1 MVGRG
6 SVLSSAEQANGEDP
20 IYKKYVV
27 RLTEKE
33 RGRLETLVRRG
44 RAHTRKLLYARILLK
59 ADANGPD
66 RWTDERIAEALE
78 VSTATVARQ
87 RRRFGEDGLEVALM
101 PKKPGRPR
109 RRVLDGRAEAHL
121 IALSCS
127 EPPEGRERW
136 SMRLLA
142 DRMVEL
148 GHVDT
153 VSHETVRRTLKKTA
167 SSHTSSVS
175 G

>member
-1 MVGRG
+1 
-6 SVLSSAEQANGEDP
+6 LAEQANGGSAMN
-20 IYKKYVV
+20 KKYVV
-27 RLTEKE
+27 RLTTEE
-33 RGRLETLVRRG
+33 REHIETLLQRG
-44 RAHTRKLLYARILLK
+44 RAHARKLLYARILLK

-66 RWTDERIAEALE
+66 RWTDERIAEAFE
-78 VSTATVARQ
+78 VSTATVARERQ
-87 RRRFGEDGLEVALM
+87 RFLEDGLEVALM

-127 EPPEGRERW
+127 DPPEGRERW

-153 VSHETVRRTLKKTA
+153 VSHETIRRTLKKTS
-167 SSHTSSVS
+167 SSHTSSAS

>member
-1 MVGRG
+1 M
-6 SVLSSAEQANGEDP
+6 
-20 IYKKYVV
+20 YKKYVV

-33 RGRLETLVRRG
+33 RSKLETLVRRG

-59 ADANGPD
+59 ADADGPD
-66 RWTDERIAEALE
+66 RWTDERIAEAFE
-78 VSTATVARQ
+78 VSTATVARE
-87 RRRFGEDGLEVALM
+87 RRRFCEDGLEVALM

-109 RRVLDGRAEAHL
+109 RRVLDGRAEARL

-127 EPPEGRERW
+127 DPPEGREHW

-142 DRMVEL
+142 DRMMEL
-148 GHVDT
+148 GYVESLPRDRQAHT
-153 VSHETVRRTLKKTA
+153 QK
-167 SSHTSSVS
+167 TSSNPILNAI

>member
-1 MVGRG
+1 
-6 SVLSSAEQANGEDP
+6 LAEQANGGDLAM
-20 IYKKYVV
+20 YKKYVV
-27 RLTEKE
+27 RLTDQECGE
-33 RGRLETLVRRG
+33 LETLVRRG
-44 RAHTRKLLYARILLK
+44 KAHTRKVLYARILLK
-59 ADANGPD
+59 ADADSPD

-78 VSTATVARQ
+78 VSTATVARE
-87 RRRFGEDGLEVALM
+87 RRCFCEDGLEVALM
-101 PKKPGRPR
+101 PRKPGRPR

-121 IALSCS
+121 IALSYS
-127 EPPEGRERW
+127 DPPEGRERW

-153 VSHETVRRTLKKTA
+153 VSHETIRRTLKKTA
-167 SSHTSSVS
+167 SSHTSSAS

>member
-1 MVGRG
+1 VI
-6 SVLSSAEQANGEDP
+6 SV
-20 IYKKYVV
+20 YKKYVV
-27 RLTEKE
+27 RLTEE
-33 RGRLETLVRRG
+33 QRGQLEALVRRG

-66 RWTDERIAEALE
+66 RWTDERIAEAFE
-78 VSTATVARQ
+78 ISTATVARE
-87 RRRFGEDGLEVALM
+87 RRRYCEDGLEVALM

-121 IALSCS
+121 LALACS
-127 EPPEGRERW
+127 EAPEGRERW
-136 SMRLLA
+136 SMRRLA

-148 GHVDT
+148 GYADS
-153 VSHETVRRTLKKTA
+153 VSYETVRRTLKKT
-167 SSHTSSVS
+167 SSSLTSSAS

>member
-1 MVGRG
+1 M
-6 SVLSSAEQANGEDP
+6 
-20 IYKKYVV
+20 YKKYVV
-27 RLTEKE
+27 RLTQEQ
-33 RGRLETLVRRG
+33 RSQLETLVRRG

-59 ADANGPD
+59 ADADGPD
-66 RWTDERIAEALE
+66 RWTDESIAEALE
-78 VSTATVARQ
+78 VSTATVARE
-87 RRRFGEDGLEVALM
+87 RRRYCEDGLEVALM
-101 PKKPGRPR
+101 PKKPGTPR

-127 EPPEGRERW
+127 DPPEGRQCW

-142 DRMVEL
+142 DRIVEL

-153 VSHETVRRTLKKTA
+153 VSHETIRRTLKKTPSSPTSNA
-167 SSHTSSVS
+167 S